1 MSEFPL
7 REFSHFSPSMSNHR
21 ASRRII
27 LQAHA
32 HTLRLRGIAPP
43 NTNQNKKRPY
53 AGGAPTRR
61 AKCASHKPR
70 DLRSA
75 RAGALPRTP
84 TPYRGRTRAQE
95 RRPPNKSAKVR
106 VAHSSSL
113 EKLRVGRADP
123 SALTSPREVYTLW
136 PYNIFPVFAPRC
148 PICPYNMPLC
158 ITI

>member
-70 DLRSA
+70 DYAS
-75 RAGALPRTP
+75 RAWGFAPHPNALAWRA
-84 TPYRGRTRAQE
+84 RAQE

-113 EKLRVGRADP
+113 EKLRVGGADP
-123 SALTSPREVYTLW
+123 SALTSLRSVYTLCH
-136 PYNIFPVFAPRC
+136 YNIFPVFAP
-148 PICPYNMPLC
+148 IMSDLPL
-158 ITI
+158 